1 MAIPD
6 SANVRRTLL
15 ESARDSISFLQEFE
29 KMEKIRNEKRKAL
42 QELRGSMREI
52 HELIHRAVN
61 NLLRRK
67 ILCVLNDGDAT
78 FEDLVAK
85 TCMDKITLE
94 WHLSVLESGFCIEK
108 ENKQGCIIYKL
119 TQTGKVVNYI

>member
-1 MAIPD
+1 MAEEKLKT
-6 SANVRRTLL
+6 SANS
-15 ESARDSISFLQEFE
+15 EI
-29 KMEKIRNEKRKAL
+29 K
-42 QELRGSMREI
+42 MREI

-61 NLLRRK
+61 NPLRRK

-85 TCMDKITLE
+85 TCMDKITIE

-119 TQTGKVVNYI
+119 TQAGKVVNYI